1 MANEENRLEY
11 DNLTEKQKRF
21 IDYYIETANA
31 TEAAIRAGYSKKTA
45 KQIGCENLAKLD
57 YFIKSK
63 LDEKAKDRIA
73 SQDEVLEFLT
83 RVIRGEEKDQFDLD
97 ASLKDRIESAK
108 LLGQRYGTFT
118 QKVDVKVEENTK
130 FDEIC
135 SQVGGVGLDE

>member
-1 MANEENRLEY
+1 MMDENS
-11 DNLTEKQKRF
+11 LTEKQKRF

-63 LDEKAKDRIA
+63 LEAKDKERIA

-97 ASLKDRIESAK
+97 ASLRDRLESAK

-118 QKVDVKVEENTK
+118 QKVEHSGTIPVVIDDDIRE
-130 FDEIC
+130 
-135 SQVGGVGLDE
+135 

>member
-1 MANEENRLEY
+1 MDENS
-11 DNLTEKQKRF
+11 LTEKQKRF

-45 KQIGCENLAKLD
+45 KQIGSENLAKLD
-57 YFIKSK
+57 IFIKSK
-63 LDEKAKDRIA
+63 LEAKDKERIA

-97 ASLKDRIESAK
+97 ASLRDRLESAK

-118 QKVDVKVEENTK
+118 QKVEHSGTIPVVIDDDIRE
-130 FDEIC
+130 
-135 SQVGGVGLDE
+135 